1 MKFKILIVAFVLLV
15 SVSMAAEYT
24 KSNTTNDDLS
34 ALKQKVS
41 AIDLAKEKIESKK
54 KRLDAICESIIENGP
69 IKPIARG
76 SHVWAGKKTEWCA
89 NNFVRVDGW
98 QLSGKSKIALD
109 DDFNVRR
116 IKVGLISPEIYGDKL
131 IRMHRD
137 DISRDEFVKWK
148 EMETS
153 AVIGASISWRF

>member
-1 MKFKILIVAFVLLV
+1 MKFKILIVGFALFV

-24 KSNTTNDDLS
+24 KSVPNEDFS

-41 AIDLAKEKIESKK
+41 VVDTQREKVQSRKE
-54 KRLDAICESIIENGP
+54 RLDAICENLIANGP
-69 IKPIARG
+69 VRPIARG
-76 SHVWAGKKTEWCA
+76 SHVWAGKKTKWCA
-89 NNFVRVDGW
+89 DNFVRVDGW
-98 QLSGKSKIALD
+98 QLSGWSKIALD
-109 DDFNVRR
+109 DDFNIRR

-131 IRMHRD
+131 IRMHGD
-137 DISRDEFVKWK
+137 DVSRDEFIKWK